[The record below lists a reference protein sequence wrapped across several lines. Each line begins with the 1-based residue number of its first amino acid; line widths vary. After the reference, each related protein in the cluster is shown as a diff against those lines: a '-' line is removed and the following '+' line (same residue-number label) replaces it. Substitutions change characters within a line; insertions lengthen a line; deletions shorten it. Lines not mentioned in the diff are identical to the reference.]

1 MLGFRNII
9 LTCKEL
15 IMEYKKYILY
25 MLNTSTYGKFQMY
38 GMDWSHKILK
48 EGMGLWLASRV

>member
-1 MLGFRNII
+1 
-9 LTCKEL
+9 
-15 IMEYKKYILY
+15 
-25 MLNTSTYGKFQMY
+25 MLNTSTYGKFQMC